1 MATRARSS
9 QGVIVSVHTSDGT
22 PKNITAITQANPAV
36 VTSTAHG
43 LATGDLVTIAA
54 VGGMTA
60 LNGNTY
66 IIEVLTANTFEL
78 AGVNSTGLPAYTSG
92 GTATP
97 LVMTQMCEIDSL
109 TANDPG
115 SQLVEVST
123 ICSTAKEFI
132 AGLPDDGTAT
142 FNFNWVPSDTGIAKL
157 WTLRDSGN
165 ADYFRIRVPAT
176 TTDAEVWY
184 ASVKAIVQAASRL
197 PTIGTNVALKG
208 NGSLKLSGGV
218 TILVV

>member
-9 QGVIVSVHTSDGT
+9 QGVVLSVHTADGT
-22 PKNITAITQANPAV
+22 AKNITAITQANPAV
-36 VTSTAHG
+36 VTATAHG
-43 LATGDLVTIAA
+43 FATGDLVAIAA

-66 IIEVLTANTFEL
+66 IVEVLTANTFEL
-78 AGVNSTGLPAYTSG
+78 VGVNSTGFAAYTSG

-97 LVMTQMCEIDSL
+97 LTMTQMCEIDGL

-115 SQLVEVST
+115 AQLVEVST

-165 ADYFRIRVPAT
+165 ADWFRIKVPAT
-176 TTDAEVWY
+176 ATDTEVWY
-184 ASVKAIVQAASRL
+184 AAFKALVQAASRL

-208 NGSLKLSGGV
+208 NGSLKLTGGV
-218 TILVV
+218 TILTV